1 MSNWNNPL
9 LYGTDWTYLYY
20 NIDYGMMDGWCH
32 GLKNGFLKK
41 EDYFS
46 FNQCS
51 NLDEMKTNMIST
63 DYGNFLQNETNIRV
77 DVIEEKAT
85 EFVAGIFNE
94 FRFHATEP
102 LATFLDFVTY
112 PYMINN
118 TLKMIQSVRSG
129 KSALETYY
137 KLHPLGYYSS
147 IQSVSAVSS
156 IDELYS
162 IVLVDS
168 PIGKFFTKTVKQ
180 DFEEFSMEFIKN
192 LLYKNWI
199 EAFYDYVQKLD
210 DITRENMSR
219 ILEFEADQTVITI
232 TKNSFNLKTE
242 LPPDE
247 KLSLYPKIGQLTDY
261 HVELSKAADE
271 EKLKELLTPY
281 PEYAEMFQKSTQ
293 GEAIT
298 DLFAKRTVMLNKWS
312 FDEQFHFGVFY
323 SFLKLKEYEIKNLAL
338 VANCITLSTQEKIN
352 EKIIDLN

>member
-1 MSNWNNPL
+1 
-9 LYGTDWTYLYY
+9 
-20 NIDYGMMDGWCH
+20 
-32 GLKNGFLKK
+32 
-41 EDYFS
+41 
-46 FNQCS
+46 
-51 NLDEMKTNMIST
+51 
-63 DYGNFLQNETNIRV
+63 
-77 DVIEEKAT
+77 
-85 EFVAGIFNE
+85 
-94 FRFHATEP
+94 
-102 LATFLDFVTY
+102 
-112 PYMINN
+112 MINN

-129 KSALETYY
+129 KNALETYY

-199 EAFYDYVQKLD
+199 ESFYDYVQTLD
-210 DITRENMSR
+210 DITRINMSR

-247 KLSLYPKIGQLTDY
+247 KLSLYPQIGQLLDF
-261 HVELSKAADE
+261 HVELSKVPDDD
-271 EKLKELLTPY
+271 KLKELLIPY
-281 PEYAEMFQKSTQ
+281 PEYYDLFTKSTQ
-293 GEAIT
+293 GESMT
-298 DLFAKRTVMLNKWS
+298 DLFAKRSVQLNKWS
-312 FDEQFHFGVFY
+312 FDDQFHFGVFY

-338 VANCITLSTQEKIN
+338 VANCITLSAQEKIN
-352 EKIIDLN
+352 EKIIDLQ